1 MAITIKGFRTKYIEP
16 CDADIIIS
24 RYPNGRIALRLY
36 DSATKMPLLTA
47 TTNIVYEPLQINEV
61 MIKTWSENVG
71 VQECLEDAGIIG
83 PQKRIIHTGFK
94 NECIASVHDLLAE
107 QDSEYA
113 LHINK
118 AIKLFCKAWLE
129 WIDAGTPHE
138 KIMFSTHLG
147 MCDNLPYWM
156 MENGYGVA
164 DRFAALEIMSREFQS
179 RYGSKSYPFGG
190 SFAYHNDK
198 HDGTM
203 HRNEARLAWAREK
216 AAMLEKENV
225 S

>member
-1 MAITIKGFRTKYIEP
+1 MNNAY
-16 CDADIIIS
+16 
-24 RYPNGRIALRLY
+24 
-36 DSATKMPLLTA
+36 
-47 TTNIVYEPLQINEV
+47 
-61 MIKTWSENVG
+61 
-71 VQECLEDAGIIG
+71 LE
-83 PQKRIIHTGFK
+83 
-94 NECIASVHDLLAE
+94 LLAK
-107 QDSEYA
+107 QDSERD
-113 LHINK
+113 LRVDK

-129 WIDAGTPHE
+129 WVDAGTPHS

-156 MENGYGVA
+156 MENGYDLA
-164 DRFAALEIMSREFQS
+164 DRYAALETISREFYR
-179 RYGSKSYPFGG
+179 RYGSRSYPFGG
-190 SFAYHNDK
+190 SVAYYNDK